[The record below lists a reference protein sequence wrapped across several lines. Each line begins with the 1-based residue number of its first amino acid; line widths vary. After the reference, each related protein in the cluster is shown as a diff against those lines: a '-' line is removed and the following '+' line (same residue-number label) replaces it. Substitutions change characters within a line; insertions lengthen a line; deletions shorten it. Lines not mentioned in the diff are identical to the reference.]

1 MNEEEKKAL
10 ELLKLEGK
18 IYVTKDC
25 EISSSTIDKLEAF
38 NLIDLFSK
46 HLYKVTEKFYKNVD
60 KILSS
65 GLSLEEFEFE
75 DKNKQSTQNNN
86 YNINGNVGQV
96 YQGIENFHIDNMN
109 ISFVKE
115 ALKDLSSDQKNEL
128 NEVLKTKDKSA
139 ILKKIKSFGGDVVS
153 NILANII
160 THPGLF
166 N

>member
-1 MNEEEKKAL
+1 
-10 ELLKLEGK
+10 
-18 IYVTKDC
+18 
-25 EISSSTIDKLEAF
+25 
-38 NLIDLFSK
+38 
-46 HLYKVTEKFYKNVD
+46 
-60 KILSS
+60 
-65 GLSLEEFEFE
+65 
-75 DKNKQSTQNNN
+75 
-86 YNINGNVGQV
+86 
-96 YQGIENFHIDNMN
+96 MN